1 MKPKENLILRKIG
14 KQYMIVDT
22 NDGRTDLSDVYC
34 MNETAAM
41 IWKRMCEN
49 DYSVQELAEWL
60 CGEYD
65 VDMDLA
71 LKDVKTQI
79 DEWIGYRLMID
90 DERK

>member
-1 MKPKENLILRKIG
+1 MKQKENLVLRKIG

-41 IWKRMCEN
+41 IWKKMSESDC
-49 DYSVQELAEWL
+49 SVQELAEWL

-65 VDMDLA
+65 VDMETA
-71 LKDVKTQI
+71 VKDIKVQVE
-79 DEWIGYRLMID
+79 EWINHGLMVD